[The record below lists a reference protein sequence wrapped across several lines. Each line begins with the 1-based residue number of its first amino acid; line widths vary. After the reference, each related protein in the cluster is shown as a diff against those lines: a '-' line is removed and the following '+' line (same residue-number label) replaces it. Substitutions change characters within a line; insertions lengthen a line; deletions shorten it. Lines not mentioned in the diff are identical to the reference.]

1 MVEERIYRRNVSS
14 GLLHA
19 YEVKLAQTDLFVST
33 DDNLYD
39 ITLNLVVKY
48 RNYIENY
55 IKEVPSFLTSLLP
68 LEDDPFAPKM
78 IRDMLFYS
86 KTAGVGPMA
95 AVAGA
100 MAQYVG
106 TDLGRFSR
114 NVIIENGGDNY
125 LNVQRE
131 VLVCIHAGK
140 SPLSDKVI
148 LRIEPEKMP
157 LGVCTSSGTIGH
169 SLSFGRSDAV
179 CVLADSAVLADAAA
193 TALGNQ
199 VKDKRSIE
207 KVLERGKAMAG
218 IRGIVIILGETIGAW
233 GDVVLA

>member
-1 MVEERIYRRNVSS
+1 MVEERTYRRNVSS

-39 ITLNLVVKY
+39 ITLNLVAKY

-68 LEDDPFAPKM
+68 LEDDPFAPKI
-78 IRDMLFYS
+78 IRDMLFHS

-100 MAQYVG
+100 VAQYVG

-131 VLVCIHAGK
+131 VLVSIHAGK
-140 SPLSDKVI
+140 SPLSDQVI
-148 LRIEPEKMP
+148 LRIEPKKMP

-193 TALGNQ
+193 TALANQ
-199 VKDKRSIE
+199 VKDKRSIP
-207 KVLERGKAMAG
+207 KVLEHGKAMAG
-218 IRGIVIILGETIGAW
+218 IRGIVIILGETMGAW